1 MSVTKRVYEYT
12 GKDGQ
17 VRTREVWRA
26 RVWTYPPH
34 GPRKEIEDE
43 FPTWKEAKKWEGE
56 QRGRARGRNVDL
68 ERTTLAASGL
78 WERAEPVLRRRL
90 APRTFGYYRDGWDD
104 RVMHTFGNMK
114 VGSISVG
121 DVERAQAEWTR
132 KGSVHVA
139 RQARYALS
147 AVLSIAVRD
156 GLLPANPARSAES
169 SKAEK
174 RKRQERKVGM
184 TLTPAQLRA
193 LVAAVRE
200 LPAGE
205 RYAVMVDLMG
215 SAGLRYGETAALQVG
230 DLDLARG
237 VLTVQR
243 SVSEMT
249 KDDAGD
255 LATDYWREGNLV
267 WGPPKGGKDRI
278 VPVPK
283 HLVEPLR
290 ELTLGQRRTVQVF
303 RSERTEYVIRGN
315 VLKTK
320 LAVETKTSEGMET
333 VRGWGPF
340 VAALGFAGMRVHD
353 LRATAATNYLSAG
366 VPPHVVRDILGHEDI
381 KVTNSYARS
390 HDDALSL
397 AVAALD
403 AYSGRA

>member
-1 MSVTKRVYEYT
+1 MSVTKRVYEST
-12 GKDGQ
+12 DKDG
-17 VRTREVWRA
+17 VTRTREVWRA

-43 FPTWKEAKKWEGE
+43 FETWKEAKKWEGE
-56 QRGRARGRNVDL
+56 QRSKARGRNVDL

-90 APRTFGYYRDGWDD
+90 APRTFGYYRDGWND
-104 RVMHTFGNMK
+104 RVLKTFGNMK

-121 DVERAQAEWTR
+121 DVERAQAEWSRT
-132 KGSVHVA
+132 GSMHVA

-147 AVLSIAVRD
+147 AVLGIAVRD
-156 GLLPANPARSAES
+156 GLLPANPARSAQS

-174 RKRQERKVGM
+174 RRRHERKVGM
-184 TLTPAQLRA
+184 TLTPLQLST
-193 LVAAVRE
+193 LVDAIRE
-200 LPAGE
+200 LPQGE

-215 SAGLRYGETAALQVG
+215 SAGLRYGETTALRVG

-255 LATDYWREGNLV
+255 LADGYWREGNLV
-267 WGPPKGGKDRI
+267 WGPPKGGKSRL

-290 ELTLGQRRTVQVF
+290 ALTLGQRRTAQIF
-303 RSERTEYVIRGN
+303 RSERTDYVIRGN

-320 LAVETKTSEGMET
+320 MATEVTTREGTKT
-333 VRGWGPF
+333 VHGWGPF
-340 VAALGFAGMRVHD
+340 VASLGFGGMRVHD

-381 KVTNSYARS
+381 KVTNGYARA

-403 AYSGRA
+403 AYSGRS

>member
-12 GKDGQ
+12 DKDGKTT
-17 VRTREVWRA
+17 TREVWRA

-43 FPTWKEAKKWEGE
+43 FTTWKEAKAWEGE
-56 QRGRARGRNVDL
+56 QRGKARGRNVDL

-78 WERAEPVLRRRL
+78 WERAEPVLRSRL
-90 APRTFGYYRDGWDD
+90 APRTFGYYRDGWNA
-104 RVMHTFGNMK
+104 RVLKTFGNMK

-121 DVERAQAEWTR
+121 DVERAQAEWT
-132 KGSVHVA
+132 KSGSVHVA
-139 RQARYALS
+139 RQARFALS
-147 AVLSIAVRD
+147 AVLGIAVRD
-156 GLLPANPARSAES
+156 GLLTANPARSAHS

-184 TLTPAQLRA
+184 TLTPAQLET
-193 LVAAVRE
+193 LIAAIRE
-200 LPAGE
+200 LPEGE

-215 SAGLRYGETAALQVG
+215 SAGLRYGEAAALQVG

-237 VLTVQR
+237 VMTVQR

-249 KDDAGD
+249 KDDDGD
-255 LATDYWREGNLV
+255 LADGYWREGNLV
-267 WGPPKGGKDRI
+267 WGPPKGGKSRI

-303 RSERTEYVIRGN
+303 RSERTGYVIRGN

-320 LAVETKTSEGMET
+320 MAAEVQTKEGPKV

-340 VAALGFAGMRVHD
+340 VAALGFDGVRVHD
-353 LRATAATNYLSAG
+353 LRATAATNLLSAG

-381 KVTNSYARS
+381 KVTNGYARS

-403 AYSGRA
+403 VYSGRA